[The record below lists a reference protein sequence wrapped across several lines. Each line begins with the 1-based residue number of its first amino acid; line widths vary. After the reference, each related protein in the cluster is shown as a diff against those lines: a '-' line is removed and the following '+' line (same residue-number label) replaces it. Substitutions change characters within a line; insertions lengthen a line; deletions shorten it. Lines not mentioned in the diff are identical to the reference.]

1 MNNPTIKA
9 VLFDMDGTIT
19 DTERVYNKNW
29 VEAAHKMGWP
39 QFTRQDALDLRS
51 GFTAHSTKL
60 MQDRFGPEFD
70 YDAIHT
76 VCGQMVDAEL
86 ERDGIDLKPGIHE
99 ILSFLHERGIKA
111 AVVTATGIERAT
123 ARLKLLGLY
132 DEFDAVISAHFVKL
146 GKPNPDPYLYACK
159 EIDEDPAN
167 CFAVEDAPNGVRS
180 AYRAGCNV
188 IMVPDLTEP
197 DDELNEM
204 LYARVDSLDKIIDL
218 F

>member
-1 MNNPTIKA
+1 MNKRKINA

-29 VEAAHKMGWP
+29 VEAAHQMGWP
-39 QFTRQDALDLRS
+39 QFSREDALDLRS
-51 GFTAHSTKL
+51 GYAAYSKKL
-60 MQDRFGPEFD
+60 MQDRFGEGFD

-76 VCGQMVDAEL
+76 VCGQLVDAEL
-86 ERDGIDLKPGIHE
+86 KRDGIDLKPGIHE

-123 ARLKLLGLY
+123 ARLKSLGLY
-132 DEFDAVISAHFVKL
+132 DEFDTVEL
-146 GKPNPDPYLYACK
+146 GKPNPDPYIYACN
-159 EIDEDPAN
+159 ELNEDPAN

-197 DDELNEM
+197 DAELNEM